1 VLTSYH
7 QTFVDAVRA
16 TGGKNANR
24 VLVVQGPST
33 DIDKSNKLWMQ
44 LPVDKTPNRLMAEIH
59 YYTPWNFAGLTKD
72 ESWGKQFY
80 YWGKGFHSSTDT
92 ERNANWGEE
101 EDVKKYFGLMK
112 TQFIDKGIPVVMGE
126 FSAVRRD
133 NLTGEDLK
141 LHLASRAYF
150 FKYVTNQAKINGLL
164 PFYWDNGG
172 IENLSSGVFDKQA
185 LDALVQGIT
194 E

>member
-1 VLTSYH
+1 
-7 QTFVDAVRA
+7 
-16 TGGKNANR
+16 
-24 VLVVQGPST
+24 
-33 DIDKSNKLWMQ
+33 
-44 LPVDKTPNRLMAEIH
+44 
-59 YYTPWNFAGLTKD
+59 
-72 ESWGKQFY
+72 
-80 YWGKGFHSSTDT
+80 
-92 ERNANWGEE
+92 
-101 EDVKKYFGLMK
+101 
-112 TQFIDKGIPVVMGE
+112 MGE

-172 IENLSSGVFDKQA
+172 IENLSSGIIDRKKNVVFDKQA